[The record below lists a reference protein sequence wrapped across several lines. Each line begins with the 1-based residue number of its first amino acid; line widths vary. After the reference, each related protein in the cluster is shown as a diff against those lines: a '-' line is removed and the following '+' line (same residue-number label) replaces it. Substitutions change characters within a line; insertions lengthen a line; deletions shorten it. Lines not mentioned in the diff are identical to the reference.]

1 MYSIEDLRSFVIIAE
16 MGGITAAARRMGL
29 APATVSHRLA
39 KLEAALQLTLF
50 HRNSRSLQVTPE
62 GQVFLDRIQPILADL
77 SQAELEA
84 GSGMAALSGTL
95 RITLSPWILSRF
107 ILPAL
112 PAFRREHPHLTFEF
126 LAVDRYV
133 SLVAEGQDCGI
144 RVGQLEDSALVARK
158 LIDNERIICC
168 SPEFLAAHGPFA
180 QTQALI
186 DAPWVCLPW
195 QRRVALRDAKGRRR
209 DALMRSPILVSSS
222 DMLTEGALQG
232 LGLVIKSRLAVMT
245 ELRQQRLVE
254 VAAGALWEP
263 SAPIWFVFSPEAR
276 SSRKIRL
283 FSDLARNAF
292 HIAGDVGDRA
302 GACTSPPSH
311 GPAGQ

>member
-1 MYSIEDLRSFVIIAE
+1 MYSIEDLRSFVILAE
-16 MGGITAAARRMGL
+16 TGGITAAARRMGL
-29 APATVSHRLA
+29 SPATLSHRLA
-39 KLEAALQLTLF
+39 KLETALELTLF
-50 HRNSRSLQVTPE
+50 HRNSRSFNLTPE
-62 GQVFLDRIQPILADL
+62 GQVFLDRVQPILADL

-84 GSGMAALSGTL
+84 GSGVATLSGTL
-95 RITLSPWILSRF
+95 RVTLSPWILSRF

-112 PAFRREHPHLTFEF
+112 PAFRHEHPHLTFEF

-144 RVGQLEDSALVARK
+144 RVGQLEDSSLVARK
-158 LIDNERIICC
+158 LSDNERIICC
-168 SPEFLAAHGPFA
+168 SPDFLAANGPFA
-180 QTQALI
+180 QTQAI
-186 DAPWVCLPW
+186 VDAPWVCLPW

-209 DALMRSPILVSSS
+209 DVSTRSPILVSNS

-254 VAAGALWEP
+254 VAAGTLWEP

-276 SSRKIRL
+276 SSRKTRL
-283 FSDLARNAF
+283 FSDLARDAF
-292 HIAGDVGDRA
+292 HAVGDVCDQA
-302 GACTSPPSH
+302 GASSSTSPR
-311 GPAGQ
+311 AR